1 MNKIQPTTL
10 DKTAREDP
18 KFAEKVLKKVFP
30 GKSDRDLVL
39 TQFLD
44 SFLYAESLAPNAVAV
59 TLQRNGF
66 RLNVGR
72 VEVLTA
78 FDGEIMLL
86 LHNPSERI
94 RAELQ
99 TSIESAPY
107 KSVSGDNWFFW
118 GNPRKFKA
126 YRDDLVAA
134 HHQFIKEAGTTL
146 SGTPVKGSKHRA
158 SHSPGLVAFAKSL
171 AQSLQS
177 GAAT

>member
-1 MNKIQPTTL
+1 MRKTKPTAL
-10 DKTAREDP
+10 DKTLREDP
-18 KFAEKVLKKVFP
+18 KFAEKVLKKIFP
-30 GKSDRDLVL
+30 GKSNRDLIL
-39 TQFLD
+39 AQFVD

-86 LHNPSERI
+86 LHNPNERI

-99 TSIESAPY
+99 TSIESARY
-107 KSVSGDNWFFW
+107 KSVSGDNWFFR

-134 HHQFIKEAGTTL
+134 HHHFIREAGTTI
-146 SGTPVKGSKHRA
+146 SGRPVKGSKYRA
-158 SHSPGLVAFAKSL
+158 SHSPGLVAFAKSV

-177 GAAT
+177 SAAT

>member
-1 MNKIQPTTL
+1 MRKTKPTTL
-10 DKTAREDP
+10 DKTSREDP

-30 GKSDRDLVL
+30 GKSDRDLIL
-39 TQFLD
+39 AQFVD
-44 SFLYAESLAPNAVAV
+44 SFLYAESLAPNALAV

-99 TSIESAPY
+99 TSIES
-107 KSVSGDNWFFW
+107 
-118 GNPRKFKA
+118 
-126 YRDDLVAA
+126 
-134 HHQFIKEAGTTL
+134 
-146 SGTPVKGSKHRA
+146 
-158 SHSPGLVAFAKSL
+158 
-171 AQSLQS
+171 
-177 GAAT
+177 

>member
-1 MNKIQPTTL
+1 MRKTKPTTL
-10 DKTAREDP
+10 DKTSREDP

-30 GKSDRDLVL
+30 GKSDRDLIL
-39 TQFLD
+39 AQFVD

-72 VEVLTA
+72 VEVLTT
-78 FDGEIMLL
+78 FDGDIKLL

-94 RAELQ
+94 RAELP
-99 TSIESAPY
+99 IESAGY

-134 HHQFIKEAGTTL
+134 HHQFIKEAGTTI

-158 SHSPGLVAFAKSL
+158 SHSPGLVAFAKSV
-171 AQSLQS
+171 AQSLQ
-177 GAAT
+177 